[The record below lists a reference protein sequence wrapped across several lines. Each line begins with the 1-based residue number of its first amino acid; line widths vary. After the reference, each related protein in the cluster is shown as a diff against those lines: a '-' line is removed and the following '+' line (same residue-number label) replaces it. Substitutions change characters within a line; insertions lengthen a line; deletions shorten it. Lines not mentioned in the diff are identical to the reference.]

1 LKEVSLTKKLGP
13 TVIPLS
19 PEHQDAVLN
28 YLVVPEEGTL
38 AGRTL
43 TVGELLSEAKALL
56 DLVNGKLRSDP
67 LLGITANNLMKL
79 RKRRGSP
86 RIIADINGTV
96 SLCVHYGEEQ
106 AASPSGGNQALPSLT
121 ELRLRARE
129 AGVDI
134 SDLGRKK
141 RKILKRLSEAAL
153 SKYKTPP
160 EHLNG
165 VAEVAPG
172 LPPEKLRDEV
182 SQSTLP
188 KKVRIPRGYSNDV
201 ED

>member
-1 LKEVSLTKKLGP
+1 LTKKLGP

-19 PEHQDAVLN
+19 PEHQDAVRK
-28 YLVVPEEGTL
+28 YLLVPEDGML
-38 AGRTL
+38 AGKVL
-43 TVGELLSEAKALL
+43 TVGELLSEARALL
-56 DLVNGKLRSDP
+56 ELANEKLKSDP

-86 RIIADINGTV
+86 RIIADISGTV
-96 SLCVHYGEEQ
+96 SLCIHYGEEQ
-106 AASPSGGNQALPSLT
+106 AAPPSGGNQALPSLS
-121 ELRLRARE
+121 ELRLRARA

-141 RKILKRLSEAAL
+141 RKILKRLAFFDLVE
-153 SKYKTPP
+153 PP
-160 EHLNG
+160 DG
-165 VAEVAPG
+165 VAEAPP
-172 LPPEKLRDEV
+172 LAATKLRDEV

-201 ED
+201 GD